1 MEKPKHTT
9 ELCDQITDEI
19 DLALAENQMVLKGL
33 GFVVHEIHRPMQ
45 HTERDTFIDDLI
57 ADPNQGALFND

>member
-1 MEKPKHTT
+1 MEAPKHTT
-9 ELCDQITDEI
+9 ELCDQITEEI
-19 DLALAENQMVLKGL
+19 DAVLAVNQIAMKGL

-57 ADPNQGALFND
+57 ADPNQGVLFND